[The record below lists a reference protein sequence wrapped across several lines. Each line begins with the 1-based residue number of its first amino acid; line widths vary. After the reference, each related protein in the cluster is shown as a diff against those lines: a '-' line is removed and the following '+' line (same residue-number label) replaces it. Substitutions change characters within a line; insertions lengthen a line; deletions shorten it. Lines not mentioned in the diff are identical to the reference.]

1 MKQKIII
8 IAGPSGVGK
17 ATIEKELFKIN
28 DLKLCFSCSATT
40 RSPRHGEQDGR
51 EYYFLSNSSFDQ
63 KIVKNEF
70 LEWNEH
76 FNNKY
81 GTLKTEINRILQSGY
96 TPLVE
101 VDVEGVKNIIKY
113 ASDKYELVTIFIM
126 PPSVTELERRIRY
139 RNTENEEQLKV
150 RLERYY
156 KEIDAQKIFK
166 YIIINNDISET
177 VTQIVKIIK
186 GS

>member
-1 MKQKIII
+1 MKHKIII

-17 ATIEKELFKIN
+17 ATIEAELFKIK
-28 DLKLCFSCSATT
+28 DLKLRFSCSATT
-40 RSPRHGEQDGR
+40 RLPRYDEKEGKH
-51 EYYFLSNSSFDQ
+51 YYFLSNSSFDE
-63 KIVKNEF
+63 KIAKDEF
-70 LEWNEH
+70 LEWNAH

-81 GTLKTEINRILQSGY
+81 GTLKIEINRILQSGY
-96 TPLVE
+96 IPLVE
-101 VDVEGVKNIIKY
+101 VDVEGVKNIIKQ
-113 ASDKYELVTIFIM
+113 ASDKYELITIFIM
-126 PPSVTELERRIRY
+126 PPSVSELERRIRN
-139 RNTENEEQLKV
+139 RNTENEQQLKI

-166 YIIINNDISET
+166 YIIVNNDISET